1 MDMKNIYAQSLYK
14 ELGAFLSIE
23 ELEKLIETP
32 TYDTQGDLAFPC
44 FILARTF
51 KKSPNLIASELSQ
64 SITHPL
70 ITQVKAD
77 GPYLNVFFNKKAV
90 SEQVMNRILSEKQ
103 QYGSTHIGKGKTM
116 TIDFSSP
123 NIAKPFSMGHLRST
137 VIGQTLSLIAEKCGF
152 DVVKINHIGDWGTQF
167 GKLIVAYKKWGDKAR
182 VRAQPIM
189 ELFELYVRFHQE
201 AERHP
206 ELEQEA
212 RDAFKQ
218 LEDGD
223 EAFLQLWTWFR
234 DASLQEFKR
243 IYDLLGVSFDS
254 YHGEAFY
261 NDKMTDTIQELD
273 NKNLLT
279 ESDGAEVVELTN
291 EELPPCLIK
300 KSDGATLYATRD
312 ITAARYR
319 KKTYDFDKMVYVVGH
334 EQRLHFQQV
343 FAVLNKMGYDWAR
356 DMVHVPFGFI
366 LKDGKKMS
374 TRKGKVVLLE
384 EVLKE
389 AIQLAK
395 KNIETKNPNLA
406 NKDDVAHAVGVGAVI
421 FHDLKHERNHNI
433 EFDLEDMLNFEGS
446 TGPYVQ
452 YTHARACS
460 ILRKAKRGIDI
471 ESFSGLTDSYS
482 FTVIKKMLDFPH
494 AVTRALK
501 DYEASH
507 IAKLLLELAR
517 AFNQYYSQ
525 VKILQHDSELN
536 DRLALVQ
543 SVTIVLREG
552 MRLLGMKAPE
562 EM

>member
-1 MDMKNIYAQSLYK
+1 MDMKKIYAQSLYK
-14 ELGAFLSIE
+14 ELGAFLSLS

-32 TYDTQGDLAFPC
+32 TYETQGDLAFPC
-44 FILARTF
+44 FVLAKQFR
-51 KKSPNLIASELSQ
+51 KSPALIASELSATINH
-64 SITHPL
+64 SL
-70 ITQVKAD
+70 IEKVKAD

-90 SEQVMNRILSEKQ
+90 SEQVLKHILTDQQ

-223 EAFLQLWTWFR
+223 EASLQLWTWFR

-261 NDKMTDTIQELD
+261 NDKMADTIQELE

-312 ITAARYR
+312 LTAARYR
-319 KKTYDFDKMVYVVGH
+319 KETYDFDKMVYVVGH

-343 FAVLNKMGYDWAR
+343 FAVLDKMGYDWAR

-366 LKDGKKMS
+366 LKDGRKMS

-384 EVLKE
+384 DVLKE

-433 EFDLEDMLNFEGS
+433 EFDLEDMLTFEGS

-460 ILRKAKRGIDI
+460 ILRKAGRGKAA

-525 VKILQHDSELN
+525 VKILQNDSEMN
-536 DRLALVQ
+536 ARLALVQ
-543 SVTIVLREG
+543 SVTIVLSEG
-552 MRLLGMKAPE
+552 LRLLGMKAPQ